1 MYVEHIS
8 VISKIADTNGRKE
21 SGMFKTATLIICIL
35 ISITVNAE
43 QLKFGIAS
51 IVSPE
56 ESLNLYRELN
66 DYLAGK
72 LNKTIT
78 PVIKRDYDEMNRM
91 ITENEVDFASVCT
104 GALPYLN
111 NSRIR
116 VLAVPEMNG
125 KHSYQ
130 SFIIANTAY
139 GINSVKDLKDKTFA
153 FTDRLSNSGTLY
165 PSFLTIRTFN
175 QAPEKVYKKI
185 YYTKSHDK
193 SIYLVNKGVVQSA
206 AVDSL
211 IFEIIRKKDPQA
223 VRNIRVIHRSPEM
236 ISPPFVAA
244 SGMNSATYDSLKY
257 LMLNMHNDPKGAEI
271 LKKLH
276 VDRFVNASVS
286 DYKVISDMKAEI
298 DRFYSGSKK

>member
-1 MYVEHIS
+1 MSIL
-8 VISKIADTNGRKE
+8 
-21 SGMFKTATLIICIL
+21 KTATFIICL
-35 ISITVNAE
+35 FISLTVNAE

-66 DYLAGK
+66 DYLADK

-111 NSRIR
+111 NAKIR

-130 SFIIANTAY
+130 SFIIANKAY
-139 GINSVKDLKDKTFA
+139 GINTVKDLQGKTFA

-165 PSFLTIRTFN
+165 PSFLTIRTFK
-175 QAPEKVYKKI
+175 QAPEKVFKKV

-193 SIYLVNKGVVQSA
+193 SIYLVNKGVVQAA

-211 IFEIIRKKDPQA
+211 IFEIIKKKNPQA
-223 VRNIRVIHRSPEM
+223 VKNIQIIHESPEM
-236 ISPPFVAA
+236 ISPPFIAA
-244 SGMNSATYDSLKY
+244 SGMNTVTYDNLKN
-257 LMLNMHNDPKGAEI
+257 LMLNMHKDPKGAEI

-276 VDRFVNASVS
+276 VDRFVDVKVS
-286 DYKVISDMKAEI
+286 NYKVISDMKAEI
-298 DRFYSGSKK
+298 DRFYSGKLP

>member
-193 SIYLVNKGVVQSA
+193 SIYLVNKGVVQAA

-211 IFEIIRKKDPQA
+211 IFEIIRKKAPQA
-223 VRNIRVIHRSPEM
+223 VRNIRIIHRSPEM

-257 LMLNMHNDPKGAEI
+257 LMLNMHKDPKGAEI

-276 VDRFVNASVS
+276 VDRFVNASLS